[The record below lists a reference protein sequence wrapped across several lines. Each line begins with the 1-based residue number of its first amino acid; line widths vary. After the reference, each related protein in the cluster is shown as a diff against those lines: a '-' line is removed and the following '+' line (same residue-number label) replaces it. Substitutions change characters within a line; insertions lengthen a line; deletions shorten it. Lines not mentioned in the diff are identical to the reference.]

1 MNITGNFL
9 LCVSLNYYIKYL
21 YMDACILQNI
31 LEKKEEKFDKIITK
45 NNGEK
50 MKEERAFQYQDF
62 KLRGWTV

>member
-1 MNITGNFL
+1 MHIAKH
-9 LCVSLNYYIKYL
+9 SR
-21 YMDACILQNI
+21 
-31 LEKKEEKFDKIITK
+31 KKKKKKFDKIITK

>member
-21 YMDACILQNI
+21 WMHAYCKTFQK
-31 LEKKEEKFDKIITK
+31 KKEEKFDEIITK

-50 MKEERAFQYQDF
+50 MKE
-62 KLRGWTV
+62 LREGFPIPRF

>member
-1 MNITGNFL
+1 
-9 LCVSLNYYIKYL
+9 
-21 YMDACILQNI
+21 MDACILQNI
-31 LEKKEEKFDKIITK
+31 LGKKKKKIDKIITK